1 MPTAYFPVR
10 THNLEVNFSIEDLR
24 FAKIQGESYRYLLGN
39 SLFERIYK
47 PEILVFNF
55 RKIYARFLLDGVKEL
70 YYTKSYEQKEYKK
83 GYYPER
89 I

>member
-1 MPTAYFPVR
+1 MKTTKDKKNNPKNTQ
-10 THNLEVNFSIEDLR
+10 E
-24 FAKIQGESYRYLLGN
+24 
-39 SLFERIYK
+39 
-47 PEILVFNF
+47 NF